1 MHILKDVTASL
12 DWYKAIDEIQYLG
25 PNLMRWAT
33 AAKTAR
39 ACAGEASASGYQELL
54 LEDLA
59 KLEAA
64 AAMLRASLQPRNTAS
79 VQIVSHETKGVAA

>member
-1 MHILKDVTASL
+1 MHILKDETHTL
-12 DWYKAIDEIQYLG
+12 DWYSAIDEIMYLG
-25 PNLMRWAT
+25 PLLTRWGSAT
-33 AAKTAR
+33 RAIRVAAGEDAAK
-39 ACAGEASASGYQELL
+39 GYQELL

-64 AAMLRASLQPRNTAS
+64 AAKLRASLQPRNTAS